1 MTKGEP
7 GGIDCRVVVDVAIL
21 HRVFLWRRRAHDRL
35 PDALHNLTPQREIAL
50 IRSGNVAGA
59 IALTGALLGFVVPL
73 ASVIAHSARILDLIL
88 WGVVALLIQLAGFV
102 VARAIFPGLPN
113 AIVEGQISEA
123 VFLAGLSVALGII
136 DAACMVG

>member
-1 MTKGEP
+1 
-7 GGIDCRVVVDVAIL
+7 
-21 HRVFLWRRRAHDRL
+21 
-35 PDALHNLTPQREIAL
+35 
-50 IRSGNVAGA
+50 
-59 IALTGALLGFVVPL
+59 LLGFVVPL

-88 WGVVALLIQLAGFV
+88 WGVVALMIQVAGFV
-102 VARAIFPGLPN
+102 VARAIFPGLPD

>member
-1 MTKGEP
+1 VESIAASLSTLP
-7 GGIDCRVVVDVAIL
+7 SFIAYFGGAGVL
-21 HRVFLWRRRAHDRL
+21 TTVFLML
-35 PDALHNLTPQREIAL
+35 YSGLTPQREIAL

>member
-1 MTKGEP
+1 MESIAASLSTLP
-7 GGIDCRVVVDVAIL
+7 SFVAYFCGAGVL
-21 HRVFLWRRRAHDRL
+21 TTTFLML
-35 PDALHNLTPQREIAL
+35 YSSLTPQREIAL
-50 IRSGNVAGA
+50 IRAGNIAAA

-88 WGVVALLIQLAGFV
+88 WGIIALLIQIGGFLIT
-102 VARAIFPGLPN
+102 RAIFPGLPN

-123 VFLAGLSVALGII
+123 VFLAGLSLALGII

>member
-1 MTKGEP
+1 MQSIAASLSTLPSFIAYFCG
-7 GGIDCRVVVDVAIL
+7 ASAL
-21 HRVFLWRRRAHDRL
+21 TTVFLML
-35 PDALHNLTPQREIAL
+35 YSGLTPQREIAL

-88 WGVVALLIQLAGFV
+88 WGVVALMIQLAGFV
-102 VARAIFPGLPN
+102 VARAIFPGLPS

-123 VFLAGLSVALGII
+123 VFLAGLSVALGIV

>member
-1 MTKGEP
+1 MQSIAASLSTLPSFIAYFCG
-7 GGIDCRVVVDVAIL
+7 ASAL
-21 HRVFLWRRRAHDRL
+21 TTVFLML
-35 PDALHNLTPQREIAL
+35 YSGLTPRIAL

-88 WGVVALLIQLAGFV
+88 WGVVALMIQLAGFV

-123 VFLAGLSVALGII
+123 VFLAGLSVALGIV